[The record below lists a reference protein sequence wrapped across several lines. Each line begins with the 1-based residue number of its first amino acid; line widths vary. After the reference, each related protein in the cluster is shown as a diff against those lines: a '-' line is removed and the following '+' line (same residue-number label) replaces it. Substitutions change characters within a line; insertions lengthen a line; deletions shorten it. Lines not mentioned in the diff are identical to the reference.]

1 MADDSTVIVVHGL
14 WMTGV
19 ESFLM
24 RRHLQT
30 QTDWSVVSFSY
41 ASVRDSLDNIVARLA
56 RFIDEQAAGTV
67 HLVAHSLGGIVVHEL
82 VHSVGFNRGGRAVL
96 LCSPIQGSQVAA
108 RLARVPLGKR
118 ALGNTVCKTL
128 IRPPRRIWQA
138 NTEAGV
144 LAGTRGIGLGR
155 FVGRFQGP
163 NDGTVSLAET
173 ELPGATDS
181 ISLAVSHSSAL
192 FSATVAAQA
201 AFFLSHGR
209 FRRPA

>member
-1 MADDSTVIVVHGL
+1 MSDDTTVIVVHGL

-41 ASVRDSLDNIVARLA
+41 ASVRGSLEDIVARLA
-56 RFIDEQAAGTV
+56 RFVDKQTTETV

-82 VHSVGFNRGGRAVL
+82 AHTVGFNRGGRAVL

-108 RLARVPLGKR
+108 RLAKVPLGKR
-118 ALGNTVCKTL
+118 MLGGTVCKTL
-128 IRPPRRIWQA
+128 IRPARRIWQA
-138 NTEAGV
+138 NTEVGV
-144 LAGTRGIGLGR
+144 LAGTRGMGLGR
-155 FVGRFQGP
+155 LVGGFQGP

-181 ISLAVSHSSAL
+181 VALSVSHTSAL
-192 FSATVAAQA
+192 FSTAVAAQIV
-201 AFFLSHGR
+201 FFLSHGR

>member
-1 MADDSTVIVVHGL
+1 MSDDTTVIVVHGL

-41 ASVRDSLDNIVARLA
+41 ASVRGSLEDIVARLA
-56 RFIDEQAAGTV
+56 RFIDEQSTTTV

-82 VHSVGFNRGGRAVL
+82 AHTVGFNRGRAVL

-108 RLARVPLGKR
+108 KLARVPLGKR
-118 ALGNTVCKTL
+118 ILGGTVCKTL
-128 IRPPRRIWQA
+128 IRPARRIWQA
-138 NTEAGV
+138 NTEVGV
-144 LAGTRGIGLGR
+144 LAGTRGMGLGR
-155 FVGRFQGP
+155 LVGRFQGP

-173 ELPGATDS
+173 ELPGAADS
-181 ISLAVSHSSAL
+181 VALSVSHTSAL
-192 FSATVAAQA
+192 FSASVASQIV
-201 AFFLSHGR
+201 FFLSQGR